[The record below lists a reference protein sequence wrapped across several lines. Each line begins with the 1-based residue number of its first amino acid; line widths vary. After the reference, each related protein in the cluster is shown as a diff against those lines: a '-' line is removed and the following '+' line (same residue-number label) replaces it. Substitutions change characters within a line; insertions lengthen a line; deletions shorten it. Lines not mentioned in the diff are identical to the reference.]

1 MFRKQGE
8 KRRRFPNYP
17 LQNYEEKRV
26 VLKSSST
33 KQMTATQIIEKK
45 LFSGLKNLI
54 DESADSRLNWNG
66 IVSKVNRPCGFNNL
80 HAVSI
85 TILYLRLLHNSLKR

>member
-1 MFRKQGE
+1 MYFNSKKVVLKRIFSKQGE

-33 KQMTATQIIEKK
+33 KRND
-45 LFSGLKNLI
+45 SDVNHRKNYL
-54 DESADSRLNWNG
+54 
-66 IVSKVNRPCGFNNL
+66 VGFK
-80 HAVSI
+80 I
-85 TILYLRLLHNSLKR
+85 

>member
-1 MFRKQGE
+1 MHSHGREEYSVTRG

-33 KQMTATQIIEKK
+33 KRND
-45 LFSGLKNLI
+45 SDVNHRKNYL
-54 DESADSRLNWNG
+54 
-66 IVSKVNRPCGFNNL
+66 VGFK
-80 HAVSI
+80 I
-85 TILYLRLLHNSLKR
+85 

>member
-1 MFRKQGE
+1 MRRIFSKQGE

-33 KQMTATQIIEKK
+33 NEMTATQIIEKK
-45 LFSGLKNLI
+45 LFSGLQNLI
-54 DESADSRLNWNG
+54 DESADSGLNWNG
-66 IVSKVNRPCGFNNL
+66 LV
-80 HAVSI
+80 
-85 TILYLRLLHNSLKR
+85 

>member
-1 MFRKQGE
+1 MHSHGKEEYPVTRG

-33 KQMTATQIIEKK
+33 KQMTATQIIGKK

-66 IVSKVNRPCGFNNL
+66 IVSKFNRPCGF
-80 HAVSI
+80 
-85 TILYLRLLHNSLKR
+85 ILTTYLPYL